1 MTTTAAVRR
10 KKFYTVLLDGWIDG
24 RLYAAG
30 QEVELFDGA
39 AKYLVMSGQIAAK
52 PEPAATMDPAGPA
65 VVVPPSM
72 NVPAEDTMAKLATAV
87 ADDQMAK
94 PAAKKK
100 PEDK

>member
-1 MTTTAAVRR
+1 MTTSAAVRR
-10 KKFYTVLLDGWIDG
+10 KQVYTVLLDGWIDG

-30 QEVELFDGA
+30 QRSSSSTAPSKDHERPDRRQAGA
-39 AKYLVMSGQIAAK
+39 GRDNGSG
-52 PEPAATMDPAGPA
+52 GPA

-72 NVPAEDTMAKLATAV
+72 NVPAEDAMAKLATAV

-94 PAAKKK
+94 SAAKKK

>member
-1 MTTTAAVRR
+1 MTTPAAVRR
-10 KKFYTVLLDGWIDG
+10 KKPYTVLLDGWIDG

-39 AKYLVMSGQIAAK
+39 AKYLVMSGQVVAK

-72 NVPAEDTMAKLATAV
+72 NVPAEDAMAKLATAV